1 MSRKSEKTGKAA
13 KAPKSE
19 KAVND
24 GKAAVMDTPA
34 APDVSPVPAAPV
46 VPSVTPV
53 PETPPVPE
61 KTEKKYILRATG
73 LQKVFAEGA
82 FNVHVLKGVYLRVE
96 PGERVAIIGA
106 SGSGKSTL
114 LHLLGGLDR
123 PTAGQVEIDGQ
134 DITKLNEA
142 EVSAFRNNKLG
153 FVYQF
158 HHLLN
163 EFTALEN
170 VAMPLLLR
178 RMWPDTA
185 LAQAQDM
192 LRRVGLE
199 DRLHHRP
206 GELSGGER
214 QRAAVARAMV
224 TQPLCLLADEPTGNL
239 DRENAQN
246 VYEMMLELNRELQ
259 TSFIIVTHDPALAA
273 SMDRVLL
280 LEDGVLKPPR

>member
-1 MSRKSEKTGKAA
+1 MSKRTEKSGKAGKTDKAA
-13 KAPKSE
+13 KAE
-19 KAVND
+19 KVEAVEMVEKPD
-24 GKAAVMDTPA
+24 MPALPEAAAKV
-34 APDVSPVPAAPV
+34 
-46 VPSVTPV
+46 
-53 PETPPVPE
+53 E
-61 KTEKKYILRATG
+61 KVEKKYILRATG
-73 LQKVFAEGA
+73 LQKVYAEGA

-96 PGERVAIIGA
+96 PGERVAIVGA

-134 DITKLNEA
+134 DITKLNET
-142 EVSAFRNNKLG
+142 EISALRNGKLG

-170 VAMPLLLR
+170 VAMPLLIR

-192 LRRVGLE
+192 LRHVGLE

-224 TQPLCLLADEPTGNL
+224 TQPLCVLADEPTGNL

-246 VYEMMLELNRELQ
+246 VYEMMLDLNRELQ
-259 TSFIIVTHDPALAA
+259 TSFIIATHDPALAA